1 MTGGFHPGDAASR
14 QHAPCLDRSPC
25 LPGQD
30 AINACFHCGEPVPAG
45 SRYALEIKG
54 IVQPMCCPG
63 CQAVAETIME
73 CGLSSYYDHRTAPGI
88 KGELVPQELAALT
101 HYDLTEVQ
109 QDFVTDSGT
118 GSHRM
123 REILLSVEG
132 LTCAACAWLIER
144 HLTGLAGLHYIN
156 VNTTTHRARIKWDPD
171 RLALSDILKGFA
183 KIGYRAYPFQTHTQE
198 ALYAKE
204 VRSYMFRLALAGLG
218 SMQVMM
224 CAVAL
229 YMDLFISVEDEF
241 MVYFKWI
248 SLLLSTPI
256 MIYSAQPFYVGAWR
270 SLKQGHLSM
279 DVSVSLALIGAFV
292 ASMWATVFNTGEV
305 YFDSITMFVFFL
317 LLGRFLELRARRK
330 ASESSSNLARLVPI
344 MATRIDEDG
353 EHEVAAKMLQVGDRI
368 RVLAGATL
376 PADGLI
382 VEGQASLNESMLTGE
397 QLPLLKQVGDSVYA
411 GTINTDAPL
420 QIRVS
425 HRIEES
431 RIAQIMRLQD
441 HALDDKPAIAQ
452 MADQLSRHFIL
463 VLLIIAAAVWTFWHF
478 HQPEQAFWVTLAV
491 LVATCPCALSLA
503 TPTALTSATANLT
516 RNGILLRRGHVLD
529 VLTKANRIVMDKT
542 GTLTTGNIS
551 LISTTA
557 LAELSEA
564 QCLSIARALEAYSE
578 HPIARAFRSKAADE
592 AVLLAASEVTPVIG
606 HGIQGKIA
614 GQHYRIGSARWL
626 SLPAGQ
632 TASQGLAIYLAD
644 ESRLLARFILADTLR
659 PDARALIQ
667 AFKAAGLQTTILTG
681 DSSAQADEVAREL
694 GVDELVKGVSP
705 DGKLAYLKEHE
716 ARGDINIMV
725 GDGINDAPVLAGA
738 HASFAMAGGT
748 DLAKNSADA
757 ILLADDLSRLLEA
770 RTLAIRTRKII
781 QENFAWSI
789 GYNLL
794 VLPLAASG
802 WLPPY
807 VAAAGMSL
815 SSLIVVTN
823 SMRLNR

>member
-1 MTGGFHPGDAASR
+1 MTG
-14 QHAPCLDRSPC
+14 
-25 LPGQD
+25 
-30 AINACFHCGEPVPAG
+30 CFHCGEPVPAN
-45 SRYALEIKG
+45 SSYSLEIKG
-54 IVQPMCCPG
+54 IVRPMCCPG

-73 CGLSSYYDHRTAPGI
+73 CGLASYYDHRTAPGI
-88 KGELVPQELAALT
+88 KGELVPEELAALT
-101 HYDLTEVQ
+101 HYDLAEVQ
-109 QDFVTDSGT
+109 QEFVTDSGSGRET
-118 GSHRM
+118 T
-123 REILLSVEG
+123 REIQLTVEG

-144 HLTGLAGLHYIN
+144 HLMTLSGLRYIN
-156 VNTTTHRARIKWDPD
+156 VNTTTHRARIKWDPAQ
-171 RLALSDILKGFA
+171 LSLSDILKGFA
-183 KIGYRAYPFQTHTQE
+183 KIGYRAYPFQTHQQE

-256 MIYSAQPFYVGAWR
+256 MIYSAQPFYINAWR

-279 DVSVSLALIGAFV
+279 DVSVSLALIGAFI

-305 YFDSITMFVFFL
+305 YYDSITMFVFFL

-344 MATRIDEDG
+344 MATLLDQDG
-353 EHEVAAKMLQVGDRI
+353 EREVAAKTLQVGDRV

-376 PADGLI
+376 PADGVI
-382 VEGQASLNESMLTGE
+382 VAGEASLNEAMLTGE
-397 QLPLLKQVGDSVYA
+397 QLPLFKQCGDLVYA

-420 QIRVS
+420 QIRVT

-431 RIAQIMRLQD
+431 RISQIMRLQD

-478 HQPEQAFWVTLAV
+478 HQPEQAFWIALAV

-529 VLTKANRIVMDKT
+529 ILTKANRIVMDKT
-542 GTLTTGNIS
+542 GTLTTGEIRLS
-551 LISTTA
+551 ATTA
-557 LAELSEA
+557 LGTLNVDR
-564 QCLSIARALEAYSE
+564 CLSIARALEAQSE
-578 HPIARAFRSKAADE
+578 HPIARAFRLPTDE
-592 AVLLAASEVTPVIG
+592 VAQLPQASEITPVIG
-606 HGIQGKIA
+606 HGITGLVD
-614 GQHYRIGSARWL
+614 GVRYRIGSASWL
-626 SLPAGQ
+626 GIESDDNAQ
-632 TASQGLAIYLAD
+632 HGLAIYLAD
-644 ESRLLARFILADTLR
+644 EQQLLARFDLDDTLR
-659 PDARALIQ
+659 PDAKALID

-681 DSSAQADEVAREL
+681 DSSSQADEIARTL
-694 GVDELVKGVSP
+694 GVDELVKGVTP
-705 DGKLAYLKEHE
+705 DGKLAYLKARE
-716 ARGDINIMV
+716 AEGEISIMV

-757 ILLADDLSRLLEA
+757 ILLADDLSRLLDA
-770 RTLAIRTRKII
+770 RRLALRTRKII
-781 QENFAWSI
+781 IENFTWSI

-794 VLPLAASG
+794 VLPLAACG

-807 VAAAGMSL
+807 LAAAGMSL

>member
-1 MTGGFHPGDAASR
+1 MTP
-14 QHAPCLDRSPC
+14 
-25 LPGQD
+25 
-30 AINACFHCGEPVPAG
+30 CFHCGEPVPANSG
-45 SRYALEIKG
+45 YSLEIKE
-54 IVQPMCCPG
+54 IVRPMCCPG

-73 CGLSSYYDHRTAPGI
+73 CGLASYYDHRTAPGT
-88 KGELVPQELAALT
+88 KGDLVPEELAALT
-101 HYDLTEVQ
+101 HYDLAEVQ
-109 QDFVTDSGT
+109 QEFVTDSGT
-118 GSHRM
+118 L
-123 REILLSVEG
+123 REIQLTVEG

-144 HLTGLAGLHYIN
+144 HLMTLGGLRYIN
-156 VNTTTHRARIKWDPD
+156 VNTTTHRARIKWDPE
-171 RLALSDILKGFA
+171 LLSLSDILKGFA
-183 KIGYRAYPFQTHTQE
+183 QIGYRAYPFQTHQQE

-279 DVSVSLALIGAFV
+279 DVSVSLALIGAFI

-305 YFDSITMFVFFL
+305 YYDSITMFVFFL

-344 MATRIDEDG
+344 MATRIDDVG
-353 EHEVAAKMLQVGDRI
+353 EHEVAAKTLQVGDRV

-376 PADGLI
+376 PADGII

-397 QLPLLKQVGDSVYA
+397 QLPLLKQRGDQVYA

-452 MADQLSRHFIL
+452 MADLLSRHFIL

-478 HQPEQAFWVTLAV
+478 HQPDQAFWITLAV

-542 GTLTTGNIS
+542 GTLTTGEIS
-551 LISTTA
+551 LTGTTT
-557 LAELSEA
+557 LAEMDET
-564 QCLSIARALEAYSE
+564 QCLAIARAMEAQSE
-578 HPIARAFRSKAADE
+578 HPIARAFRLPVDSIS
-592 AVLLAASEVTPVIG
+592 VLPSAREITPVIG
-606 HGIQGKIA
+606 HGITALVDGVR
-614 GQHYRIGSARWL
+614 YRIGSARWL
-626 SLPAGQ
+626 GLDPAQERGR
-632 TASQGLAIYLAD
+632 GLAIYLAD
-644 ESRLLARFILADTLR
+644 EQQVLARFNLEDTLR
-659 PDARALIQ
+659 PDARALIA
-667 AFKAAGLQTTILTG
+667 AFKAAGLHTTVLTG
-681 DSSAQADEVAREL
+681 DSSLQADEIARKL

-705 DGKLAYLKEHE
+705 DGKLAYLKARE
-716 ARGDINIMV
+716 AQGDISIMV

-770 RTLAIRTRKII
+770 RVLAMRTRKII
-781 QENFAWSI
+781 IENFAWSI

-794 VLPLAASG
+794 VLPLAACG

-807 VAAAGMSL
+807 LAAAGMSL

>member
-1 MTGGFHPGDAASR
+1 MTP
-14 QHAPCLDRSPC
+14 
-25 LPGQD
+25 
-30 AINACFHCGEPVPAG
+30 CFHCGEPVPANC
-45 SRYALEIKG
+45 SYSLEIKG
-54 IVQPMCCPG
+54 IVRPMCCPG

-73 CGLSSYYDHRTAPGI
+73 CGLASYYDHRTSPGI
-88 KGELVPQELAALT
+88 KGELVPEELAALT
-101 HYDLTEVQ
+101 HYDLAEVQ
-109 QDFVTDSGT
+109 QEFVTDSGT
-118 GSHRM
+118 GRETT
-123 REILLSVEG
+123 REIQLTVEG

-144 HLTGLAGLHYIN
+144 HLMTLSGLRYIN
-156 VNTTTHRARIKWDPD
+156 VNTTTHRARIKWDP
-171 RLALSDILKGFA
+171 AQLSLSAILKGFA
-183 KIGYRAYPFQTHTQE
+183 KIGYRAYPFQTHQQE

-256 MIYSAQPFYVGAWR
+256 MIYSAQPFYINAWR

-279 DVSVSLALIGAFV
+279 DVSVSLALIGAFI

-305 YFDSITMFVFFL
+305 YYDSITMFVFFL

-344 MATRIDEDG
+344 MATLLDQDG
-353 EHEVAAKMLQVGDRI
+353 EREVAAKTLQVGDRV

-376 PADGLI
+376 PADGVI
-382 VEGQASLNESMLTGE
+382 VAGEASLNEAMLTGE
-397 QLPLLKQVGDSVYA
+397 QLPLFKQCGDLVYA

-420 QIRVS
+420 QIRVT

-431 RIAQIMRLQD
+431 RISQIMRLQD

-478 HQPEQAFWVTLAV
+478 HQPEQAFWIALAV

-529 VLTKANRIVMDKT
+529 ILTKANRIVMDKT
-542 GTLTTGNIS
+542 GTLTTGEIR
-551 LISTTA
+551 LCATTVMGTLDA
-557 LAELSEA
+557 DR
-564 QCLSIARALEAYSE
+564 CLSIARALEAQSE
-578 HPIARAFRSKAADE
+578 HPIARAFRLPADE
-592 AVLLAASEVTPVIG
+592 VALLPQASEITPVIG
-606 HGIQGKIA
+606 HGITGLVD
-614 GQHYRIGSARWL
+614 GVRYRIGSASWL
-626 SLPAGQ
+626 GIESDDNAQ
-632 TASQGLAIYLAD
+632 HGLAIYLAD
-644 ESRLLARFILADTLR
+644 EQQLLARFELDDTLR
-659 PDARALIQ
+659 PDAKALIE

-681 DSSAQADEVAREL
+681 DSSSQADEIARIL
-694 GVDELVKGVSP
+694 GVDELVKGVTP
-705 DGKLAYLKEHE
+705 DGKLAYLKARE
-716 ARGDINIMV
+716 AEGGISIMV

-757 ILLADDLSRLLEA
+757 ILLADDLSRLLDA
-770 RTLAIRTRKII
+770 RRLALRTRKII
-781 QENFAWSI
+781 IENFTWSI

-794 VLPLAASG
+794 VLPLAACG

-807 VAAAGMSL
+807 LAAAGMSL

>member
-1 MTGGFHPGDAASR
+1 MTP
-14 QHAPCLDRSPC
+14 
-25 LPGQD
+25 
-30 AINACFHCGEPVPAG
+30 CFHCGEPVPANSG
-45 SRYALEIKG
+45 YSLEIKG
-54 IVQPMCCPG
+54 IVRPMCCPG

-73 CGLSSYYDHRTAPGI
+73 CGLASYYDHRTAPGT
-88 KGELVPQELAALT
+88 KGDLVPEELAALT
-101 HYDLTEVQ
+101 HYDLAEVQ

-118 GSHRM
+118 L
-123 REILLSVEG
+123 REIQLTVEG

-144 HLTGLAGLHYIN
+144 HLMTLGGLRYIN

-171 RLALSDILKGFA
+171 QLSLSDILKGFA
-183 KIGYRAYPFQTHTQE
+183 QIGYRAYPFQTHQQE

-279 DVSVSLALIGAFV
+279 DVSVSLALIGAFI

-305 YFDSITMFVFFL
+305 YYDSITMFVFFL

-344 MATRIDEDG
+344 MATRIDDEG
-353 EHEVAAKMLQVGDRI
+353 EHEVAAKTLQVGDRV

-376 PADGLI
+376 PADGII

-397 QLPLLKQVGDSVYA
+397 QLPLLKQPGDQVYA

-463 VLLIIAAAVWTFWHF
+463 ALLIIAAAVWTFWHF
-478 HQPEQAFWVTLAV
+478 HQPDQAFWVTLAV

-516 RNGILLRRGHVLD
+516 RNSILLRRGHVLD

-542 GTLTTGNIS
+542 GTLTTGEIS
-551 LISTTA
+551 LTGTTT
-557 LAELSEA
+557 LAEMDETH
-564 QCLSIARALEAYSE
+564 CLAIARAMEAQSE
-578 HPIARAFRSKAADE
+578 HPIARAFRLPTDSIS
-592 AVLLAASEVTPVIG
+592 VLPSAREITPVIG
-606 HGIQGKIA
+606 HGITALVDGVR
-614 GQHYRIGSARWL
+614 YRIGSARWL
-626 SLPAGQ
+626 GLD
-632 TASQGLAIYLAD
+632 TAQERGRGLAIYLAD
-644 ESRLLARFILADTLR
+644 EQQVLARFNLEDTLR
-659 PDARALIQ
+659 PDARALIA
-667 AFKAAGLQTTILTG
+667 AFKAAGLQTTVLTG
-681 DSSAQADEVAREL
+681 DSSLQADEIAREL

-705 DGKLAYLKEHE
+705 DGKLAYLKARE
-716 ARGDINIMV
+716 AQGDISIMV

-770 RTLAIRTRKII
+770 RVLAMRTRKII
-781 QENFAWSI
+781 IENFAWSI

-794 VLPLAASG
+794 VLPLAACG

-807 VAAAGMSL
+807 LAAAGMSL

>member
-1 MTGGFHPGDAASR
+1 MTP
-14 QHAPCLDRSPC
+14 
-25 LPGQD
+25 
-30 AINACFHCGEPVPAG
+30 CFHCGEPVPANSG
-45 SRYALEIKG
+45 YSLEIKG
-54 IVQPMCCPG
+54 IIRPMCCPG

-73 CGLSSYYDHRTAPGI
+73 CGLASYYDHRTAPGT
-88 KGELVPQELAALT
+88 KGDLVPEELAALT
-101 HYDLTEVQ
+101 HYDLAEVQ

-118 GSHRM
+118 L
-123 REILLSVEG
+123 REIQLTVEG

-144 HLTGLAGLHYIN
+144 HLMTLGGLRYIN
-156 VNTTTHRARIKWDPD
+156 VNTTTHRARIKWDPE
-171 RLALSDILKGFA
+171 LLSLSDILKGFA
-183 KIGYRAYPFQTHTQE
+183 QIGYRAYPFQTHQQE

-279 DVSVSLALIGAFV
+279 DVSVSLALIGAFI

-305 YFDSITMFVFFL
+305 YYDSITMFVFFL

-344 MATRIDEDG
+344 MATRIDEEG
-353 EHEVAAKMLQVGDRI
+353 EHEVAAKTLQVGDRV

-376 PADGLI
+376 PADGII

-397 QLPLLKQVGDSVYA
+397 QLPLLKQHGDQVYA

-478 HQPEQAFWVTLAV
+478 HQPDQAFWVTLAV

-542 GTLTTGNIS
+542 GTLTTGEIS
-551 LISTTA
+551 LTGTTT
-557 LAELSEA
+557 LAEMDET
-564 QCLSIARALEAYSE
+564 QCLAIARAMEAQSE
-578 HPIARAFRSKAADE
+578 HPIARAFRLPTDSIS
-592 AVLLAASEVTPVIG
+592 VLPSAREITPVIG
-606 HGIQGKIA
+606 HGITALVDGVR
-614 GQHYRIGSARWL
+614 YRIGSARWL
-626 SLPAGQ
+626 GLDPAQERGR
-632 TASQGLAIYLAD
+632 GLAIYLAD
-644 ESRLLARFILADTLR
+644 EQQVLARFNLEDTLR
-659 PDARALIQ
+659 PDARALIA
-667 AFKAAGLQTTILTG
+667 AFKAAGLQTTVLTG
-681 DSSAQADEVAREL
+681 DSSLQADEIAREL

-705 DGKLAYLKEHE
+705 DGKLTYLKARE
-716 ARGDINIMV
+716 AQGDISIMV

-770 RTLAIRTRKII
+770 RVLAMRTRKII
-781 QENFAWSI
+781 IENFAWSI

-794 VLPLAASG
+794 VLPLAACG

-807 VAAAGMSL
+807 LAAAGMSF

>member
-1 MTGGFHPGDAASR
+1 MTP
-14 QHAPCLDRSPC
+14 
-25 LPGQD
+25 
-30 AINACFHCGEPVPAG
+30 CFHCGEPVPTNSG
-45 SRYALEIKG
+45 YSLEIKG
-54 IVQPMCCPG
+54 IVRPMCCPG

-73 CGLSSYYDHRTAPGI
+73 CGLASYYDHRTAPGT
-88 KGELVPQELAALT
+88 KGDLVPEELAALT
-101 HYDLTEVQ
+101 HYDLAEVQ

-118 GSHRM
+118 L
-123 REILLSVEG
+123 REIQLTVEG

-144 HLTGLAGLHYIN
+144 HLMTLTGLRYIN

-171 RLALSDILKGFA
+171 QLSLSDILKGFA
-183 KIGYRAYPFQTHTQE
+183 QIGYRAYPFQTHQQE

-279 DVSVSLALIGAFV
+279 DVSVSLALFGAFI

-305 YFDSITMFVFFL
+305 YYDSITMFVFFL

-344 MATRIDEDG
+344 MATRIDDEG
-353 EHEVAAKMLQVGDRI
+353 EHEVAAKTLQVGDRV

-376 PADGLI
+376 PADGII

-397 QLPLLKQVGDSVYA
+397 QLPLLKQPGHQVYA

-478 HQPEQAFWVTLAV
+478 HQPDQAFWVTLAV

-542 GTLTTGNIS
+542 GTLTTGEIS
-551 LISTTA
+551 LTDTTT
-557 LAELSEA
+557 LAEMDETH
-564 QCLSIARALEAYSE
+564 CLAIARAMEAQSE
-578 HPIARAFRSKAADE
+578 HPIARAFRLPTDSIS
-592 AVLLAASEVTPVIG
+592 VLPSAREITPVIG
-606 HGIQGKIA
+606 HGITALVDGVR
-614 GQHYRIGSARWL
+614 YRIGSARWL
-626 SLPAGQ
+626 GLDPAQDRGR
-632 TASQGLAIYLAD
+632 GLAIYLAD
-644 ESRLLARFILADTLR
+644 EQQVLARFNLEDTLR
-659 PDARALIQ
+659 PDARALIA
-667 AFKAAGLQTTILTG
+667 AFKAAGLQTTVLTG
-681 DSSAQADEVAREL
+681 DSSLQADEIAREL

-705 DGKLAYLKEHE
+705 DGKLAYLKARE
-716 ARGDINIMV
+716 AQGDISIMV

-770 RTLAIRTRKII
+770 RVLAMRTRKII
-781 QENFAWSI
+781 IENFAWSI

-794 VLPLAASG
+794 VLPLAACG

-807 VAAAGMSL
+807 LAAAGMSL

>member
-1 MTGGFHPGDAASR
+1 MTP
-14 QHAPCLDRSPC
+14 
-25 LPGQD
+25 
-30 AINACFHCGEPVPAG
+30 CFHCGEPVPANSG
-45 SRYALEIKG
+45 YSLEIKG
-54 IVQPMCCPG
+54 IVRPMCCPG

-73 CGLSSYYDHRTAPGI
+73 CGLASYYDHRTAPGT
-88 KGELVPQELAALT
+88 KGDLVPEELAALT
-101 HYDLTEVQ
+101 HYDLAEVQ
-109 QDFVTDSGT
+109 QEFVTDSGT
-118 GSHRM
+118 L
-123 REILLSVEG
+123 REIQLTVEG

-144 HLTGLAGLHYIN
+144 HLMTLGGLRYIN

-171 RLALSDILKGFA
+171 QLSLSDILKGFA
-183 KIGYRAYPFQTHTQE
+183 QIGYRAYPFQTHQQE

-279 DVSVSLALIGAFV
+279 DVSVSLALIGAFI

-305 YFDSITMFVFFL
+305 YYDSITMFVFFL

-344 MATRIDEDG
+344 MATRIDDEG
-353 EHEVAAKMLQVGDRI
+353 EHEVAAKTLQVGDRV

-376 PADGLI
+376 PADGII

-397 QLPLLKQVGDSVYA
+397 QLPLLKQPGDQVYA

-478 HQPEQAFWVTLAV
+478 HQPDQAFWVTLAV

-542 GTLTTGNIS
+542 GTLTTGEIS
-551 LISTTA
+551 LTGTTI
-557 LAELSEA
+557 LAEMDET
-564 QCLSIARALEAYSE
+564 QCLAIARAMEAQSE
-578 HPIARAFRSKAADE
+578 HPIAHAFRLPADSIS
-592 AVLLAASEVTPVIG
+592 VLPSAREITPVIG
-606 HGIQGKIA
+606 HGITALVDGVR
-614 GQHYRIGSARWL
+614 YRIGSARWL
-626 SLPAGQ
+626 GLDPAQERGR
-632 TASQGLAIYLAD
+632 GLAIYLAD
-644 ESRLLARFILADTLR
+644 EQQVLARFNLEDTLR
-659 PDARALIQ
+659 SDARALIA
-667 AFKAAGLQTTILTG
+667 AFKAAGLQTTVLTG
-681 DSSAQADEVAREL
+681 DSSLQADEIAREL

-705 DGKLAYLKEHE
+705 DGKLVYLKARE
-716 ARGDINIMV
+716 AQGDISIMV

-770 RTLAIRTRKII
+770 RVLAMRTRKII
-781 QENFAWSI
+781 IENFAWSI

-794 VLPLAASG
+794 VLPLAACG

-807 VAAAGMSL
+807 LAAAGMSL

>member
-1 MTGGFHPGDAASR
+1 
-14 QHAPCLDRSPC
+14 
-25 LPGQD
+25 
-30 AINACFHCGEPVPAG
+30 
-45 SRYALEIKG
+45 
-54 IVQPMCCPG
+54 MCCPG

-73 CGLSSYYDHRTAPGI
+73 CGLASYYDHRTAPGI
-88 KGELVPQELAALT
+88 KGELVPEELAALT
-101 HYDLTEVQ
+101 HYDLAEVQ
-109 QDFVTDSGT
+109 QEFVTDSGT
-118 GSHRM
+118 GRETT
-123 REILLSVEG
+123 REIQLTVEG

-144 HLTGLAGLHYIN
+144 HLMTLSGLRYIN
-156 VNTTTHRARIKWDPD
+156 VNTTTHRARIKWDPAQ
-171 RLALSDILKGFA
+171 LSLSDILKGFA
-183 KIGYRAYPFQTHTQE
+183 KIGYRAYPFQTHQQE

-256 MIYSAQPFYVGAWR
+256 MIYSAQPFYINAWR

-279 DVSVSLALIGAFV
+279 DVSVSLALIGAFI

-305 YFDSITMFVFFL
+305 YYDSITMFVFFL

-344 MATRIDEDG
+344 MATLIDQDG
-353 EHEVAAKMLQVGDRI
+353 EREVAAKTLQVGDRV

-376 PADGLI
+376 PADGVI
-382 VEGQASLNESMLTGE
+382 VAGEASLNEAMLTGE
-397 QLPLLKQVGDSVYA
+397 QLPLFKQCGDLVYA

-420 QIRVS
+420 QIRVT

-431 RIAQIMRLQD
+431 RISQIMRLQD

-478 HQPEQAFWVTLAV
+478 HQPEQAFWIALAV

-529 VLTKANRIVMDKT
+529 ILTKANRIVMDKT
-542 GTLTTGNIS
+542 GTLTTGEIRLS
-551 LISTTA
+551 ATTVMGTLDA
-557 LAELSEA
+557 DR
-564 QCLSIARALEAYSE
+564 CFSIARALETQSE
-578 HPIARAFRSKAADE
+578 HPIARAFRLPADE
-592 AVLLAASEVTPVIG
+592 VALLPQASEITPVIG
-606 HGIQGKIA
+606 HGITGLVD
-614 GQHYRIGSARWL
+614 GVRYRIGSASWL
-626 SLPAGQ
+626 GIESDDNAQ
-632 TASQGLAIYLAD
+632 HGLAIYLAD
-644 ESRLLARFILADTLR
+644 EQQLLARFDLDDTLR
-659 PDARALIQ
+659 PDAKALID

-681 DSSAQADEVAREL
+681 DSSSQADEIARTL
-694 GVDELVKGVSP
+694 GVDELVKGVTP
-705 DGKLAYLKEHE
+705 DGKLAYLKARE
-716 ARGDINIMV
+716 AEGEISIMV

-757 ILLADDLSRLLEA
+757 ILLADDLSRLLDA
-770 RTLAIRTRKII
+770 RRLALRTRKII
-781 QENFAWSI
+781 IENFTWSI

-794 VLPLAASG
+794 VLPLAACG

-807 VAAAGMSL
+807 LAAAGMSL

>member
-1 MTGGFHPGDAASR
+1 MTG
-14 QHAPCLDRSPC
+14 
-25 LPGQD
+25 
-30 AINACFHCGEPVPAG
+30 CFHCGEPVPANSG
-45 SRYALEIKG
+45 YSLEIKG
-54 IVQPMCCPG
+54 IVRPMCCPG

-73 CGLSSYYDHRTAPGI
+73 CGLASYYDHRTAPGT
-88 KGELVPQELAALT
+88 KGDLVPEELAALT
-101 HYDLTEVQ
+101 HYDLAEVQ
-109 QDFVTDSGT
+109 QEFVTDSGT
-118 GSHRM
+118 L
-123 REILLSVEG
+123 REIQLTVEG

-144 HLTGLAGLHYIN
+144 HLMTLTGLRYIN

-171 RLALSDILKGFA
+171 QLSLSNILKGFA
-183 KIGYRAYPFQTHTQE
+183 QIGYRAYPFQTHQQE

-279 DVSVSLALIGAFV
+279 DVSVSLALIGAFI

-305 YFDSITMFVFFL
+305 YYDSITMFVFFL

-344 MATRIDEDG
+344 MATRIDDEG
-353 EHEVAAKMLQVGDRI
+353 EHEVAAKTLQVGDRV

-376 PADGLI
+376 PADGII

-397 QLPLLKQVGDSVYA
+397 QLPLLKQPGDQVYA

-478 HQPEQAFWVTLAV
+478 HQPDQAFWVTLAV

-542 GTLTTGNIS
+542 GTLTTGEIS
-551 LISTTA
+551 LTGITT
-557 LAELSEA
+557 LAEVDEA
-564 QCLSIARALEAYSE
+564 HCLAIARAMEAQSE
-578 HPIARAFRSKAADE
+578 HPIARAFRLPTDSIS
-592 AVLLAASEVTPVIG
+592 VLPSAREITPVIG
-606 HGIQGKIA
+606 HGIAALVDGVR
-614 GQHYRIGSARWL
+614 YRIGSARWL
-626 SLPAGQ
+626 GLDPAQERGR
-632 TASQGLAIYLAD
+632 GLAIYLAD
-644 ESRLLARFILADTLR
+644 EQQVLARFNLEDTLR
-659 PDARALIQ
+659 PDARALIA
-667 AFKAAGLQTTILTG
+667 AFKAAGLQTTVLTG
-681 DSSAQADEVAREL
+681 DSSLQADEIAREL

-705 DGKLAYLKEHE
+705 DGKLAYLKARE
-716 ARGDINIMV
+716 AQGDISIMV

-770 RTLAIRTRKII
+770 RVLAMRTRKII
-781 QENFAWSI
+781 IENFAWSI

-794 VLPLAASG
+794 VLPLAACG

-807 VAAAGMSL
+807 LAAAGMSL

>member
-1 MTGGFHPGDAASR
+1 MSG
-14 QHAPCLDRSPC
+14 
-25 LPGQD
+25 
-30 AINACFHCGEPVPAG
+30 CFHCGEPVPAG

-63 CQAVAETIME
+63 CQAVAETILE
-73 CGLSSYYDHRTAPGI
+73 CGLASYYEHRTAPGT
-88 KGELVPQELAALT
+88 KGELVPEELAALT
-101 HYDLTEVQ
+101 HYDLAEVQ
-109 QDFVTDSGT
+109 QDFVTDSAT
-118 GSHRM
+118 GSHKV
-123 REILLSVEG
+123 REIQLTVEG

-144 HLTGLAGLHYIN
+144 HLGNLTGLHYIN

-171 RLALSDILKGFA
+171 RLSLSDILKGFA
-183 KIGYRAYPFQTHTQE
+183 KIGYRAYPFQTHQQE

-229 YMDLFISVEDEF
+229 YMDLFISVEEEF

-270 SLKQGHLSM
+270 SLRQGHLSM

-305 YFDSITMFVFFL
+305 YYDSITMFVFFL

-344 MATRIDEDG
+344 MATRLDEDG
-353 EHEVAAKMLQVGDRI
+353 EHEVAAKTLQVGDRV

-376 PADGLI
+376 PADGIILL
-382 VEGQASLNESMLTGE
+382 GQASLNESMLTGE
-397 QLPLLKQVGDSVYA
+397 QLPLLKQAGDAVYA

-420 QIRVS
+420 EIRVS

-431 RIAQIMRLQD
+431 RLAQIMRLQD

-452 MADQLSRHFIL
+452 MADVLSRHFIL
-463 VLLIIAAAVWTFWHF
+463 VLLFIAAGVWIFWHF

-503 TPTALTSATANLT
+503 TPTALTSATARLT
-516 RNGILLRRGHVLD
+516 RAGILLRRGHVLD
-529 VLTKANRIVMDKT
+529 VLTRANRIVMDKT

-551 LISTTA
+551 LTSTEA
-557 LAELSEA
+557 LGNFDEA
-564 QCLSIARALEAYSE
+564 RCLAIARALEAYSE
-578 HPIARAFRSKAADE
+578 HPIARAFRSNAADD
-592 AVLLAASEVTPVIG
+592 AVLLAASKVAPVIG
-606 HGIQGKIA
+606 HGIEGVIE
-614 GQHYRIGSARWL
+614 GHHYRLGSARWL
-626 SLPAGQ
+626 GISDAHEAQ
-632 TASQGLAIYLAD
+632 ADGLVIYLAD
-644 ESRLLARFILADTLR
+644 EDQALARFLLTDTLR
-659 PDARALIQ
+659 PDAKALIQ
-667 AFKAAGLQTTILTG
+667 AFKAAGLKTTILTG

-694 GVDELVKGVSP
+694 GVDELIKGVTP
-705 DGKLAYLKEHE
+705 DGKLTYLKEHE
-716 ARGDINIMV
+716 ARGDISIMV

-757 ILLADDLSRLLEA
+757 ILLADDLSRLLDA
-770 RTLAIRTRKII
+770 RALALRTRKII
-781 QENFAWSI
+781 KENFAWSI

>member
-1 MTGGFHPGDAASR
+1 MTP
-14 QHAPCLDRSPC
+14 
-25 LPGQD
+25 
-30 AINACFHCGEPVPAG
+30 CFHCGEPVPANSG
-45 SRYALEIKG
+45 YSLEIKG
-54 IVQPMCCPG
+54 IVRPMCCPG

-73 CGLSSYYDHRTAPGI
+73 CGLASYYDHRTAPGT
-88 KGELVPQELAALT
+88 KGDLVPEELAALT
-101 HYDLTEVQ
+101 HYDLAEVQ

-118 GSHRM
+118 L
-123 REILLSVEG
+123 REIQLTVEG

-144 HLTGLAGLHYIN
+144 HLMTLTGLRYIN

-171 RLALSDILKGFA
+171 QLSLSDILKGFA
-183 KIGYRAYPFQTHTQE
+183 KIGYRAYPFQTHQQE

-279 DVSVSLALIGAFV
+279 DVSVSLALIGAFI

-305 YFDSITMFVFFL
+305 YYDSITMFVFFL

-344 MATRIDEDG
+344 MATRIDEEG
-353 EHEVAAKMLQVGDRI
+353 EHEVAAKTLQVGDRV

-376 PADGLI
+376 PADGII

-397 QLPLLKQVGDSVYA
+397 QLPLLKQRGDQVYA

-478 HQPEQAFWVTLAV
+478 HQPDQAFWVTLAV

-542 GTLTTGNIS
+542 GTLTTGEIS
-551 LISTTA
+551 LTQTQA
-557 LAELSEA
+557 LADLDEA
-564 QCLSIARALEAYSE
+564 HCLAIARAMEAQSE
-578 HPIARAFRSKAADE
+578 HPIAHAFRLPADSIS
-592 AVLLAASEVTPVIG
+592 VLPSAREITPVIG
-606 HGIQGKIA
+606 HGITALVDGVR
-614 GQHYRIGSARWL
+614 YRIGSARWL
-626 SLPAGQ
+626 GLDPAQEQGR
-632 TASQGLAIYLAD
+632 GLAIYLAN
-644 ESRLLARFILADTLR
+644 EQQVLARFNLEDTLR
-659 PDARALIQ
+659 PDARALIA
-667 AFKAAGLQTTILTG
+667 AFKAAGLQTTVLTG
-681 DSSAQADEVAREL
+681 DSSLQADEIAREL

-705 DGKLAYLKEHE
+705 DGKLAYLKAWE
-716 ARGDINIMV
+716 AQGDISIMV

-770 RTLAIRTRKII
+770 RVLAMRTRKII
-781 QENFAWSI
+781 IENFAWSI

-794 VLPLAASG
+794 VLPLAACG

-807 VAAAGMSL
+807 LAAAGMSL

>member
-1 MTGGFHPGDAASR
+1 MTG
-14 QHAPCLDRSPC
+14 
-25 LPGQD
+25 
-30 AINACFHCGEPVPAG
+30 CFHCGEPVPAD
-45 SRYALEIKG
+45 SHYALEIKG
-54 IVQPMCCPG
+54 IVRPMCCPG
-63 CQAVAETIME
+63 CQAVAETILE
-73 CGLSSYYDHRTAPGI
+73 CGLASYYDHRTAPGA
-88 KGELVPQELAALT
+88 KGDLVPEELAALT
-101 HYDLTEVQ
+101 HYDLAEVQ
-109 QDFVTDSGT
+109 QEFVTDSGNV
-118 GSHRM
+118 
-123 REILLSVEG
+123 REIQLTVEG

-144 HLTGLAGLHYIN
+144 HLMTLPGLRYIN

-171 RLALSDILKGFA
+171 KLSLSDILKGFA
-183 KIGYRAYPFQTHTQE
+183 KVGYRAYPFQTHQQE

-204 VRSYMFRLALAGLG
+204 VRRYMFRMALAGLG

-229 YMDLFISVEDEF
+229 YMDFFISVEEEF

-256 MIYSAQPFYVGAWR
+256 MIYSAQPFYVNAWR

-305 YFDSITMFVFFL
+305 YYDSITMFVFFL

-344 MATRIDEDG
+344 MATRIDEEG
-353 EHEVAAKMLQVGDRI
+353 EHEVAAKTLQTGDRV

-376 PADGLI
+376 PADGII
-382 VEGQASLNESMLTGE
+382 VRGEASLNESMLTGE
-397 QLPLLKQVGDSVYA
+397 QLPLLKGHGDQVYA

-420 QIRVS
+420 EIRVS

-452 MADQLSRHFIL
+452 MADVLSRHFIL
-463 VLLIIAAAVWTFWHF
+463 VLLIIAALVWTFWHF
-478 HQPEQAFWVTLAV
+478 HQPEQAFWITLAV

-503 TPTALTSATANLT
+503 TPTALTSATAHLT
-516 RNGILLRRGHVLD
+516 RSGILLRRGHVLD
-529 VLTKANRIVMDKT
+529 VLTKANRVVMDKT
-542 GTLTTGNIS
+542 GTLTTGEIRLCHTQVLGDLDS
-551 LISTTA
+551 DTC
-557 LAELSEA
+557 LA
-564 QCLSIARALEAYSE
+564 IARALEAQSE
-578 HPIARAFRSKAADE
+578 HPIARAFRLPADGI
-592 AVLLAASEVTPVIG
+592 ALLPHASDITPVIG
-606 HGIQGKIA
+606 HGVTGIVDGMR
-614 GQHYRIGSARWL
+614 YRIGSAGWL
-626 SLPAGQ
+626 GLGDDLVSPR
-632 TASQGLAIYLAD
+632 GLAIYLAD
-644 ESRLLARFILADTLR
+644 ERQVLARFELEDTLR
-659 PDARALIQ
+659 PDAKALIA

-681 DSSAQADEVAREL
+681 DSSAQADEIAREL
-694 GVDELVKGVSP
+694 GVDELIKGVTP
-705 DGKLAYLKEHE
+705 DGKLAYLKGRE
-716 ARGDINIMV
+716 ADGEISIMV

-757 ILLADDLSRLLEA
+757 ILLADDLHRLLDA
-770 RTLAIRTRKII
+770 RALALRTRKII
-781 QENFAWSI
+781 IENFAWSI

-807 VAAAGMSL
+807 LAAAGMSL

>member
-1 MTGGFHPGDAASR
+1 MTP
-14 QHAPCLDRSPC
+14 
-25 LPGQD
+25 
-30 AINACFHCGEPVPAG
+30 CFHCGEPVPANSG
-45 SRYALEIKG
+45 YALEIKG
-54 IVQPMCCPG
+54 IVRPMCCPG

-73 CGLSSYYDHRTAPGI
+73 CGLASYYDHRTAPGT
-88 KGELVPQELAALT
+88 KGDLVPEELAALT
-101 HYDLTEVQ
+101 HYDLAEVQ
-109 QDFVTDSGT
+109 QEFVTDSGT
-118 GSHRM
+118 L
-123 REILLSVEG
+123 REIQLTVEG

-144 HLTGLAGLHYIN
+144 HLMTLTGLRYIN
-156 VNTTTHRARIKWDPD
+156 VNTTTHRARIKWDPE
-171 RLALSDILKGFA
+171 LLSLSDILKGFA
-183 KIGYRAYPFQTHTQE
+183 QIGYRAYPFQTHQQE

-279 DVSVSLALIGAFV
+279 DVSVSLALIGAFI

-305 YFDSITMFVFFL
+305 YYDSITMFVFFL

-344 MATRIDEDG
+344 MATRIDDEG
-353 EHEVAAKMLQVGDRI
+353 EHEVAAKTLQVGDRV

-376 PADGLI
+376 PADGII

-397 QLPLLKQVGDSVYA
+397 QLPLLKQPGDQVYA

-478 HQPEQAFWVTLAV
+478 HQPDQAFWVTLAV

-542 GTLTTGNIS
+542 GTLTTGEIS
-551 LISTTA
+551 LTGTTT
-557 LAELSEA
+557 LAEMDET
-564 QCLSIARALEAYSE
+564 QCLAIARAMEAQSE
-578 HPIARAFRSKAADE
+578 HPIARAFRLPTDSIS
-592 AVLLAASEVTPVIG
+592 VLSSAREITPVIG
-606 HGIQGKIA
+606 HGITALVDGVR
-614 GQHYRIGSARWL
+614 YRIGSARWL
-626 SLPAGQ
+626 GLDPAQERGR
-632 TASQGLAIYLAD
+632 GLAIYLAN
-644 ESRLLARFILADTLR
+644 EQQVLARFNLEDTLR
-659 PDARALIQ
+659 PDAKALIA
-667 AFKAAGLQTTILTG
+667 AFKAAGLQTTVLTG
-681 DSSAQADEVAREL
+681 DSSLQADEIAREL

-705 DGKLAYLKEHE
+705 DGKLAYLKARE
-716 ARGDINIMV
+716 AQGDISIMV

-770 RTLAIRTRKII
+770 RVLAMRTRKII
-781 QENFAWSI
+781 IENFAWSI

-794 VLPLAASG
+794 VLPLAACG

-807 VAAAGMSL
+807 LAAAGMSL

>member
-1 MTGGFHPGDAASR
+1 MTG
-14 QHAPCLDRSPC
+14 
-25 LPGQD
+25 
-30 AINACFHCGEPVPAG
+30 CFHCGEPIPANSG
-45 SRYALEIKG
+45 YSLEIKG
-54 IVQPMCCPG
+54 IVRPMCCPG

-73 CGLSSYYDHRTAPGI
+73 CGLASYYDHRTAPGI
-88 KGELVPQELAALT
+88 KGELVPEELAALT
-101 HYDLTEVQ
+101 HYDLAEVQ
-109 QDFVTDSGT
+109 QEFVTDSGT
-118 GSHRM
+118 GRETT
-123 REILLSVEG
+123 REIQLTVEG

-144 HLTGLAGLHYIN
+144 HLMTLSGLRYIN
-156 VNTTTHRARIKWDPD
+156 VNTTTHRARIKWDPAQ
-171 RLALSDILKGFA
+171 LSLSDILKGFA
-183 KIGYRAYPFQTHTQE
+183 KIGYRAYPFQTHQQE

-256 MIYSAQPFYVGAWR
+256 MIYSAQPFYINAWR

-279 DVSVSLALIGAFV
+279 DVSVSLALIGAFI

-305 YFDSITMFVFFL
+305 YYDSITMFVFFL

-344 MATRIDEDG
+344 MATLIDQDG
-353 EHEVAAKMLQVGDRI
+353 EREVAAKTLQVGNRV

-376 PADGLI
+376 PADGVI
-382 VEGQASLNESMLTGE
+382 VAGEASLNEAMLTGE
-397 QLPLLKQVGDSVYA
+397 QLPLFKQCGDLVYA

-420 QIRVS
+420 QIRVT

-431 RIAQIMRLQD
+431 RISQIMRLQD

-478 HQPEQAFWVTLAV
+478 HQPEQAFWIALAV

-529 VLTKANRIVMDKT
+529 ILTKANRIVMDKT
-542 GTLTTGNIS
+542 GTLTTGEIR
-551 LISTTA
+551 LCATTA
-557 LAELSEA
+557 LGTLDADR
-564 QCLSIARALEAYSE
+564 CLSIARALEAQSE
-578 HPIARAFRSKAADE
+578 HPIARAFRLPADE
-592 AVLLAASEVTPVIG
+592 VALLPQASEITPVIG
-606 HGIQGKIA
+606 HGITGLVD
-614 GQHYRIGSARWL
+614 GVRYRIGSASWL
-626 SLPAGQ
+626 GIESDDNAQ
-632 TASQGLAIYLAD
+632 HGLAIYLAD
-644 ESRLLARFILADTLR
+644 EQQLLARFELDDTLR
-659 PDARALIQ
+659 PDAKALIE

-681 DSSAQADEVAREL
+681 DSSPQADEIARTL
-694 GVDELVKGVSP
+694 GVDELVKGVTP
-705 DGKLAYLKEHE
+705 DGKLAYLKARE
-716 ARGDINIMV
+716 AEGEISIMV

-757 ILLADDLSRLLEA
+757 ILLADDLSRLLDA
-770 RTLAIRTRKII
+770 RRLALRTRKII
-781 QENFAWSI
+781 IENFTWSI

-794 VLPLAASG
+794 VLPLAACG

-807 VAAAGMSL
+807 LAAAGMSL

>member
-1 MTGGFHPGDAASR
+1 MTP
-14 QHAPCLDRSPC
+14 
-25 LPGQD
+25 
-30 AINACFHCGEPVPAG
+30 CFHCGEPVPANSG
-45 SRYALEIKG
+45 YSLEIKG
-54 IVQPMCCPG
+54 IVRPMCCPG

-73 CGLSSYYDHRTAPGI
+73 CGLASYYDHRTAPGI
-88 KGELVPQELAALT
+88 KGELVPEELAALT
-101 HYDLTEVQ
+101 HYDLAEVQ
-109 QDFVTDSGT
+109 QEFVTDSGSGRET
-118 GSHRM
+118 T
-123 REILLSVEG
+123 REIQLTVEG

-144 HLTGLAGLHYIN
+144 HLMALSGLRYIN
-156 VNTTTHRARIKWDPD
+156 VNTTTHRARIKWDPAQ
-171 RLALSDILKGFA
+171 LSLSDILKGFA
-183 KIGYRAYPFQTHTQE
+183 KIGYRAYPFQTHQQE

-256 MIYSAQPFYVGAWR
+256 MIYSAQPFYINAWR

-279 DVSVSLALIGAFV
+279 DVSVSLALIGAFI

-305 YFDSITMFVFFL
+305 YYDSITMFVFFL

-344 MATRIDEDG
+344 MATLIDQDG
-353 EHEVAAKMLQVGDRI
+353 EREVAAKTLQVGDRV

-376 PADGLI
+376 PADGVI
-382 VEGQASLNESMLTGE
+382 VAGEASLNEAMLTGE
-397 QLPLLKQVGDSVYA
+397 QLPLFKQCGDLVYA

-420 QIRVS
+420 QIRVT

-431 RIAQIMRLQD
+431 RISQIMRLQD

-478 HQPEQAFWVTLAV
+478 HQPEQAFWIALAV

-529 VLTKANRIVMDKT
+529 ILTKANRIVMDKT
-542 GTLTTGNIS
+542 GTLTTGEIRLS
-551 LISTTA
+551 ATTVLGTLDA
-557 LAELSEA
+557 DR
-564 QCLSIARALEAYSE
+564 CLSIARALEAQSE
-578 HPIARAFRSKAADE
+578 HPIARAFRLPADE
-592 AVLLAASEVTPVIG
+592 VGQLPQASEITPVIG
-606 HGIQGKIA
+606 HGITGLVD
-614 GQHYRIGSARWL
+614 GVRYRIGSARWL
-626 SLPAGQ
+626 GIESNGNPEH
-632 TASQGLAIYLAD
+632 GLAIYLAD
-644 ESRLLARFILADTLR
+644 EQQLLARFELDDTLR
-659 PDARALIQ
+659 PDAKALID
-667 AFKAAGLQTTILTG
+667 AFKAAGLHTTILTG
-681 DSSAQADEVAREL
+681 DSSSQADEIARTL
-694 GVDELVKGVSP
+694 GVDELVKGVTP
-705 DGKLAYLKEHE
+705 DGKLAYLKARE
-716 ARGDINIMV
+716 AEGEISIMV

-757 ILLADDLSRLLEA
+757 ILLADDLSRLLDA
-770 RTLAIRTRKII
+770 RRLALRTRKII
-781 QENFAWSI
+781 IENFTWSI

-794 VLPLAASG
+794 VLPLAACG

-807 VAAAGMSL
+807 LAAAGMSL

>member
-1 MTGGFHPGDAASR
+1 MTG
-14 QHAPCLDRSPC
+14 
-25 LPGQD
+25 
-30 AINACFHCGEPVPAG
+30 CFHCGEPVSTG
-45 SRYALEIKG
+45 SDFTLEIKG

-63 CQAVAETIME
+63 CQAVAQTILE
-73 CGLSSYYDHRTAPGI
+73 CGLASYYEHRTAPGI
-88 KGELVPQELAALT
+88 KGELVPSELAALT
-101 HYDLTEVQ
+101 HYDLAEVQ
-109 QDFVTDSGT
+109 QEFVTETGT
-118 GSHRM
+118 L
-123 REILLSVEG
+123 REIQLSVEG

-144 HLTGLAGLHYIN
+144 HLMGLPGLHYVN

-171 RLALSDILKGFA
+171 KLSLSDILKGFA
-183 KIGYRAYPFQTHTQE
+183 KIGYRAYPFQTHSQE
-198 ALYAKE
+198 ALYARE
-204 VRSYMFRLALAGLG
+204 VRSYMFRMALAGLG

-229 YMDLFISVEDEF
+229 YMDLFISVEEEF
-241 MVYFKWI
+241 MIYFKWI

-256 MIYSAQPFYVGAWR
+256 MIYSAQPFYAGAWR

-292 ASMWATVFNTGEV
+292 ASIWATVFNTGEV
-305 YFDSITMFVFFL
+305 YYDSITMFVFFL
-317 LLGRFLELRARRK
+317 LLGRLLELRARRK

-344 MATRIDEDG
+344 MATRIDADG
-353 EHEVAAKMLQVGDRI
+353 EHEVAAKTLRVGDRV

-376 PADGLI
+376 PADGIITL
-382 VEGQASLNESMLTGE
+382 GQASLNEAMLTGE
-397 QLPLLKQVGDSVYA
+397 QLPLLKQAGDPVFA

-420 QIRVS
+420 EIRVS
-425 HRIEES
+425 HPIEES
-431 RIAQIMRLQD
+431 RLAQIMRLQD

-452 MADQLSRHFIL
+452 LADVLSRHFIL
-463 VLLIIAAAVWTFWHF
+463 VLLLIAAGVWTFWHF
-478 HQPEQAFWVTLAV
+478 HDPERAFWVTLSV

-503 TPTALTSATANLT
+503 TPTALTSATAHLT
-516 RNGILLRRGHVLD
+516 RRGILLRRGHVLD
-529 VLTKANRIVMDKT
+529 VLTRANRIVMDKT

-551 LISTTA
+551 LVGVQP
-557 LAELSEA
+557 LAGLGKDE
-564 QCLSIARALEAYSE
+564 CLAIARALEAYSE
-578 HPIARAFRSKAADE
+578 HPIARAFRSQGAED
-592 AVLLAASEVTPVIG
+592 AVLPASEVTPVIG
-606 HGIQGKIA
+606 HGIQGRIA
-614 GQHYRIGSARWL
+614 GKHYRIGSPRWL
-626 SLPAGQ
+626 ALADEQ
-632 TASQGLAIYLAD
+632 EATQGLAIYLAD
-644 ESRLLARFILADTLR
+644 ETGPLARFTLADTLR
-659 PDARALIQ
+659 ADAGALIQ

-681 DSSAQADEVAREL
+681 DSSPQADTVAREL
-694 GVDELVKGVSP
+694 GVDELVKGVTP
-705 DGKLAYLKEHE
+705 DGKLAYLKARE
-716 ARGDINIMV
+716 AAGDISIMV

-757 ILLADDLSRLLEA
+757 ILLADDLSRLLTA
-770 RTLAIRTRKII
+770 RALALRTRRII

-807 VAAAGMSL
+807 LAAAGMSL

>member
-1 MTGGFHPGDAASR
+1 MTP
-14 QHAPCLDRSPC
+14 
-25 LPGQD
+25 
-30 AINACFHCGEPVPAG
+30 CFHCGEPVPANSG
-45 SRYALEIKG
+45 YALEIKG
-54 IVQPMCCPG
+54 IVRPMCCPG

-73 CGLSSYYDHRTAPGI
+73 CGLASYYDHRTAPGT
-88 KGELVPQELAALT
+88 KGDLVPEELAALT
-101 HYDLTEVQ
+101 HYDLAEVQ

-118 GSHRM
+118 L
-123 REILLSVEG
+123 REIQLTVEG

-144 HLTGLAGLHYIN
+144 HLMTLTGLRYIN

-171 RLALSDILKGFA
+171 QLSLSDILKGFA
-183 KIGYRAYPFQTHTQE
+183 QIGYRAYPFQTHQQE

-204 VRSYMFRLALAGLG
+204 VRGYMFRLALAGLG

-305 YFDSITMFVFFL
+305 YYDSITMFVFFL

-344 MATRIDEDG
+344 MATRLDDEG
-353 EHEVAAKMLQVGDRI
+353 EHEVAAKTLQVGDRV

-376 PADGLI
+376 PADGII

-397 QLPLLKQVGDSVYA
+397 QLPLLKQRGDQVYA

-478 HQPEQAFWVTLAV
+478 HQPDQAFWVTLAV

-516 RNGILLRRGHVLD
+516 SNGILLRRGHVLD

-542 GTLTTGNIS
+542 GTLTTGEIS
-551 LISTTA
+551 LTQTQA
-557 LAELSEA
+557 LADLDEA
-564 QCLSIARALEAYSE
+564 HCLAIARAMEAQSE
-578 HPIARAFRSKAADE
+578 HPIARAFRLPGDNIT
-592 AVLLAASEVTPVIG
+592 VLPSAREITPVIG
-606 HGIQGKIA
+606 HGITALVDGVR
-614 GQHYRIGSARWL
+614 YRIGSARWL
-626 SLPAGQ
+626 GLDPAQERGR
-632 TASQGLAIYLAD
+632 GLAIYLAN
-644 ESRLLARFILADTLR
+644 EQQVLARFNLEDTLR
-659 PDARALIQ
+659 PDARALIA
-667 AFKAAGLQTTILTG
+667 AFKAAGLQTTVLTG
-681 DSSAQADEVAREL
+681 DSSLQADEIAREL

-705 DGKLAYLKEHE
+705 DGKLAYLKARE
-716 ARGDINIMV
+716 AQGDISIMV

-738 HASFAMAGGT
+738 HTSFAMAGGT

-770 RTLAIRTRKII
+770 RVLAMRTRKII
-781 QENFAWSI
+781 IENFAWSI

-794 VLPLAASG
+794 VLPLAACG

-807 VAAAGMSL
+807 LAAAGMSL

>member
-1 MTGGFHPGDAASR
+1 MSG
-14 QHAPCLDRSPC
+14 
-25 LPGQD
+25 
-30 AINACFHCGEPVPAG
+30 CFHCGEPVPAG

-63 CQAVAETIME
+63 CQAVAETILE
-73 CGLSSYYDHRTAPGI
+73 CGLASYYEHRTAPGT
-88 KGELVPQELAALT
+88 KGELVPEELAALT
-101 HYDLTEVQ
+101 HYDLAEVQ
-109 QDFVTDSGT
+109 QDFVTDSAT
-118 GSHRM
+118 GSHKV
-123 REILLSVEG
+123 REIQLTVEG

-144 HLTGLAGLHYIN
+144 HLGNLAGLHYIN

-171 RLALSDILKGFA
+171 RLSLSDILKGFA
-183 KIGYRAYPFQTHTQE
+183 KIGYRAYPFQTHQQE

-229 YMDLFISVEDEF
+229 YMDLFISVEEEF

-270 SLKQGHLSM
+270 SLRQGHLSM

-305 YFDSITMFVFFL
+305 YYDSITMFVFFL

-344 MATRIDEDG
+344 MATRLDEDG
-353 EHEVAAKMLQVGDRI
+353 EHEVAAKTLQVGDRV

-376 PADGLI
+376 PADGIILL
-382 VEGQASLNESMLTGE
+382 GQASLNESMLTGE
-397 QLPLLKQVGDSVYA
+397 QLPLLKQAGDAVYA

-420 QIRVS
+420 EIRVS

-431 RIAQIMRLQD
+431 RLAQIMRLQD

-452 MADQLSRHFIL
+452 MADVLSRHFIL
-463 VLLIIAAAVWTFWHF
+463 VLLFIAAGVWTFWHF

-503 TPTALTSATANLT
+503 TPTALTSATARLT
-516 RNGILLRRGHVLD
+516 RAGILLRRGHVLD
-529 VLTKANRIVMDKT
+529 VLTRANRIVMDKT

-551 LISTTA
+551 LTSTEA
-557 LAELSEA
+557 LGNFDEA
-564 QCLSIARALEAYSE
+564 RCLAIARALEAYSE
-578 HPIARAFRSKAADE
+578 HPIARAFRSNAADD
-592 AVLLAASEVTPVIG
+592 AVLLAASKVAPVIG
-606 HGIQGKIA
+606 HGIEGVIE
-614 GQHYRIGSARWL
+614 GHHYRLGSARWL
-626 SLPAGQ
+626 GISDAHEAQ
-632 TASQGLAIYLAD
+632 ADGLVIYLAD
-644 ESRLLARFILADTLR
+644 EDQALARFLLTDTLR
-659 PDARALIQ
+659 PDAKALIQ
-667 AFKAAGLQTTILTG
+667 AFKAAGLKTTILTG

-694 GVDELVKGVSP
+694 GVDELIKGVTP
-705 DGKLAYLKEHE
+705 DGKLTYLKEHE
-716 ARGDINIMV
+716 ARGDISIMV

-757 ILLADDLSRLLEA
+757 ILLADDLSRLLDA
-770 RTLAIRTRKII
+770 RALALRTRKII
-781 QENFAWSI
+781 KENFAWSI

>member
-1 MTGGFHPGDAASR
+1 MTG
-14 QHAPCLDRSPC
+14 
-25 LPGQD
+25 
-30 AINACFHCGEPVPAG
+30 CFHCGEPVPAG

-63 CQAVAETIME
+63 CQAVAETILE
-73 CGLSSYYDHRTAPGI
+73 CGLASYYEHRTAPGT
-88 KGELVPQELAALT
+88 KGELVPEELAALT

-109 QDFVTDSGT
+109 QDFVTDSAT
-118 GSHRM
+118 GSHKV
-123 REILLSVEG
+123 REIQLTVEG

-144 HLTGLAGLHYIN
+144 HLGNLTGLHYIN

-171 RLALSDILKGFA
+171 RLSLSDILKGFA
-183 KIGYRAYPFQTHTQE
+183 KIGYRAYPFQTHQQE

-229 YMDLFISVEDEF
+229 YMDLFISVEEEF

-256 MIYSAQPFYVGAWR
+256 MSYSAQPFYVGAWR
-270 SLKQGHLSM
+270 SLRQGHLSM

-305 YFDSITMFVFFL
+305 YYDSITMFVFFL

-344 MATRIDEDG
+344 MATRLDEDG
-353 EHEVAAKMLQVGDRI
+353 EHEVAAKTLQVGDRV

-376 PADGLI
+376 PADGTILL
-382 VEGQASLNESMLTGE
+382 GQASLNESMLTGE
-397 QLPLLKQVGDSVYA
+397 QLPLLKQAGDAVYA

-420 QIRVS
+420 EIRVS

-431 RIAQIMRLQD
+431 RLAQIMRLQD

-452 MADQLSRHFIL
+452 MADVLSRHFIL
-463 VLLIIAAAVWTFWHF
+463 VLLFIAAGVWTFWHF

-503 TPTALTSATANLT
+503 TPTALTSATARLT
-516 RNGILLRRGHVLD
+516 RAGILLRRGHVLD
-529 VLTKANRIVMDKT
+529 VLTRANRIVMDKT

-551 LISTTA
+551 LTSTEA
-557 LAELSEA
+557 LGNFDEA
-564 QCLSIARALEAYSE
+564 RCLAIARALEAYSE
-578 HPIARAFRSKAADE
+578 HPIARAFRSNTADD
-592 AVLLAASEVTPVIG
+592 AVLLAASKVTPVIG
-606 HGIQGKIA
+606 HGIEGVIE
-614 GQHYRIGSARWL
+614 GRHYWLGSARWL
-626 SLPAGQ
+626 GISDAHEAQ
-632 TASQGLAIYLAD
+632 ADGLVIYLAD
-644 ESRLLARFILADTLR
+644 EDRTLARFLLTDTLR
-659 PDARALIQ
+659 PDAKALIQ
-667 AFKAAGLQTTILTG
+667 AFKAAGLKTTILTG

-694 GVDELVKGVSP
+694 GVDELVKGVTP

-716 ARGDINIMV
+716 ARGDISIMV

-757 ILLADDLSRLLEA
+757 ILLADDLSRLLDA
-770 RTLAIRTRKII
+770 RALALRTRKII
-781 QENFAWSI
+781 KENFAWSI

>member
-1 MTGGFHPGDAASR
+1 MTP
-14 QHAPCLDRSPC
+14 
-25 LPGQD
+25 
-30 AINACFHCGEPVPAG
+30 CFHCGEPVPANSG
-45 SRYALEIKG
+45 YSLEIKG
-54 IVQPMCCPG
+54 IVRPMCCPG

-73 CGLSSYYDHRTAPGI
+73 CGLASYYDHRTAPGT
-88 KGELVPQELAALT
+88 KGDLVPEELAALT
-101 HYDLTEVQ
+101 HYDLAEVQ

-118 GSHRM
+118 L
-123 REILLSVEG
+123 REIQLTVEG

-144 HLTGLAGLHYIN
+144 HLMTLTGLRYIN

-171 RLALSDILKGFA
+171 QLSLSDILKGFA
-183 KIGYRAYPFQTHTQE
+183 QIGYRAYPFQTHQQE

-204 VRSYMFRLALAGLG
+204 IRSYMFRLALAGLG

-279 DVSVSLALIGAFV
+279 DVSVSLALIGAFI

-305 YFDSITMFVFFL
+305 YYDSITMFVFFL

-344 MATRIDEDG
+344 MATRIDEEG
-353 EHEVAAKMLQVGDRI
+353 EHEVAAKTLQVGDRV

-376 PADGLI
+376 PADGII

-397 QLPLLKQVGDSVYA
+397 QLPLLKQRGDQVYA

-478 HQPEQAFWVTLAV
+478 HQPEQAFWIALAV

-542 GTLTTGNIS
+542 GTLTTGEIS
-551 LISTTA
+551 LTGTTT
-557 LAELSEA
+557 LAEMDET
-564 QCLSIARALEAYSE
+564 QCLAIARAMEAQSE
-578 HPIARAFRSKAADE
+578 HPIARAFRLPTDSIS
-592 AVLLAASEVTPVIG
+592 VLPSAREITPVIG
-606 HGIQGKIA
+606 HGITALVDGVR
-614 GQHYRIGSARWL
+614 YRIGSARWL
-626 SLPAGQ
+626 GLDPAQERGR
-632 TASQGLAIYLAD
+632 GLAIYLAD
-644 ESRLLARFILADTLR
+644 EQQVLARFNLEDTLR
-659 PDARALIQ
+659 PDARALIA
-667 AFKAAGLQTTILTG
+667 AFKAAGLQTTVLTG
-681 DSSAQADEVAREL
+681 DSSLQADEIAREL

-705 DGKLAYLKEHE
+705 DGKLAYLKARE
-716 ARGDINIMV
+716 AQGDISIMV

-770 RTLAIRTRKII
+770 RVLAMRTRKII
-781 QENFAWSI
+781 IENFAWSI

-794 VLPLAASG
+794 VLPLAACG

-807 VAAAGMSL
+807 LAAAGMSL

>member
-1 MTGGFHPGDAASR
+1 MTG
-14 QHAPCLDRSPC
+14 
-25 LPGQD
+25 
-30 AINACFHCGEPVPAG
+30 CFHCGEPVPAG

-54 IVQPMCCPG
+54 IIQPMCCPG
-63 CQAVAETIME
+63 CQAVAETILE
-73 CGLSSYYDHRTAPGI
+73 CGLASYYEHRTAPGT
-88 KGELVPQELAALT
+88 KGELVPAELAALT
-101 HYDLTEVQ
+101 HYDLAEVQ
-109 QDFVTDSGT
+109 QDFVTDSAT
-118 GSHRM
+118 GSHKV
-123 REILLSVEG
+123 REIQLTVEG

-144 HLTGLAGLHYIN
+144 HLGNLTGLHYIN

-171 RLALSDILKGFA
+171 RLSLSDILKGFA
-183 KIGYRAYPFQTHTQE
+183 KIGYRAYPFQTHQQE

-229 YMDLFISVEDEF
+229 YMDLFISVEEEF

-270 SLKQGHLSM
+270 SLRQGHLSM

-305 YFDSITMFVFFL
+305 YYDSITMFVFFL

-344 MATRIDEDG
+344 MATRLDEDG
-353 EHEVAAKMLQVGDRI
+353 EHEVAAKTLQVGDRV

-376 PADGLI
+376 PADGIILL
-382 VEGQASLNESMLTGE
+382 GQASLNESMLTGE
-397 QLPLLKQVGDSVYA
+397 QLPLLKQAGDAVYA

-420 QIRVS
+420 EIRVS

-431 RIAQIMRLQD
+431 RLAQIMRLQD

-452 MADQLSRHFIL
+452 MADVLSRHFIL
-463 VLLIIAAAVWTFWHF
+463 VLLFIAAGVWTFWHF

-503 TPTALTSATANLT
+503 TPTALTSATARLT
-516 RNGILLRRGHVLD
+516 RAGILLRRGHVLD
-529 VLTKANRIVMDKT
+529 VLTRANRIVMDKT

-551 LISTTA
+551 LTSTEA
-557 LAELSEA
+557 LGNFDEA
-564 QCLSIARALEAYSE
+564 RCLAIARALEAYSE
-578 HPIARAFRSKAADE
+578 HPIARAFRSNAAED
-592 AVLLAASEVTPVIG
+592 AVLLAASKVTPVIG
-606 HGIQGKIA
+606 HGIEGVID
-614 GQHYRIGSARWL
+614 GRHYRLGSARWL
-626 SLPAGQ
+626 GISDAHAAQ
-632 TASQGLAIYLAD
+632 ADGLVIYLAD
-644 ESRLLARFILADTLR
+644 EDRALARFLLTDTLR
-659 PDARALIQ
+659 PDAKALIQ
-667 AFKAAGLQTTILTG
+667 AFKAAGLKTTILTG

-694 GVDELVKGVSP
+694 GVDELVKGVTP

-716 ARGDINIMV
+716 ARGDISIMV

-757 ILLADDLSRLLEA
+757 ILLADDLSRLLDA
-770 RTLAIRTRKII
+770 RALALRTRKII
-781 QENFAWSI
+781 KENFAWSI

>member
-1 MTGGFHPGDAASR
+1 MTG
-14 QHAPCLDRSPC
+14 
-25 LPGQD
+25 
-30 AINACFHCGEPVPAG
+30 CFHCGEPVPANSG
-45 SRYALEIKG
+45 YSLEIKG
-54 IVQPMCCPG
+54 IVRPMCCPG

-73 CGLSSYYDHRTAPGI
+73 CGLASYYDHRTAPGI
-88 KGELVPQELAALT
+88 KGELVPEELAALT
-101 HYDLTEVQ
+101 HYDLAEVQ
-109 QDFVTDSGT
+109 QEFVTDSGT
-118 GSHRM
+118 GRETT
-123 REILLSVEG
+123 REIQLTVEG

-144 HLTGLAGLHYIN
+144 HLMTLSGLRYIN
-156 VNTTTHRARIKWDPD
+156 VNTTTHRARIKWDPAQ
-171 RLALSDILKGFA
+171 LSLSDILKGFA
-183 KIGYRAYPFQTHTQE
+183 KIGYRAYPFQTHQQE

-256 MIYSAQPFYVGAWR
+256 MIYSAQPFYINAWR

-279 DVSVSLALIGAFV
+279 DVSVSLALIGAFI

-305 YFDSITMFVFFL
+305 YYDSITMFVFFL

-344 MATRIDEDG
+344 MATLIDQDG
-353 EHEVAAKMLQVGDRI
+353 EREVAAKTLQVGDRV

-376 PADGLI
+376 PADGVI
-382 VEGQASLNESMLTGE
+382 VAGEASLNEAMLTGE
-397 QLPLLKQVGDSVYA
+397 QLPLFKQCGDLVYA

-420 QIRVS
+420 QIRVT

-431 RIAQIMRLQD
+431 RISQIMRLQD

-478 HQPEQAFWVTLAV
+478 HQPEQAFWIALAV

-529 VLTKANRIVMDKT
+529 ILTKANRIVMDKT
-542 GTLTTGNIS
+542 GTLTTGEIRLS
-551 LISTTA
+551 ATTA
-557 LAELSEA
+557 LGTLDADR
-564 QCLSIARALEAYSE
+564 CLSIARALEAQSE
-578 HPIARAFRSKAADE
+578 HPIARAFRLPADE
-592 AVLLAASEVTPVIG
+592 VALLPQASEITPVIG
-606 HGIQGKIA
+606 HGITGLVD
-614 GQHYRIGSARWL
+614 GVRYRIGSASWL
-626 SLPAGQ
+626 GIESDDNAQ
-632 TASQGLAIYLAD
+632 HGLAIYLAD
-644 ESRLLARFILADTLR
+644 EQQLLARFELDDTLR
-659 PDARALIQ
+659 PDAKALIE

-681 DSSAQADEVAREL
+681 DSSAQADEIARIL
-694 GVDELVKGVSP
+694 GVDELVKGVTP
-705 DGKLAYLKEHE
+705 DGKLAYLKARE
-716 ARGDINIMV
+716 AEGEISIMV

-757 ILLADDLSRLLEA
+757 ILLADDLSRLLDA
-770 RTLAIRTRKII
+770 RTLALRTRKII
-781 QENFAWSI
+781 IENFTWSI

-794 VLPLAASG
+794 VLPLAACG

-807 VAAAGMSL
+807 LAAAGMSL

>member
-1 MTGGFHPGDAASR
+1 MSG
-14 QHAPCLDRSPC
+14 
-25 LPGQD
+25 
-30 AINACFHCGEPVPAG
+30 CFHCGEPVPAG

-63 CQAVAETIME
+63 CQAVAETILE
-73 CGLSSYYDHRTAPGI
+73 CGLASYYEHRTAPGT
-88 KGELVPQELAALT
+88 KGELVPAELAALT
-101 HYDLTEVQ
+101 HYDLAEVQ
-109 QDFVTDSGT
+109 QDFVTDSAT
-118 GSHRM
+118 GSHKV
-123 REILLSVEG
+123 REIQLTVEG

-144 HLTGLAGLHYIN
+144 HLGNLAGLHYIN

-171 RLALSDILKGFA
+171 RLSLSDILKGFA
-183 KIGYRAYPFQTHTQE
+183 KIGYRAYPFQTHQQE

-229 YMDLFISVEDEF
+229 YMDLFISVEEEF

-270 SLKQGHLSM
+270 SLRQGHLSM

-305 YFDSITMFVFFL
+305 YYDSITMFVFFL

-344 MATRIDEDG
+344 MATRLDEEG
-353 EHEVAAKMLQVGDRI
+353 EHEVAAKTLQVGDRV

-376 PADGLI
+376 PADGIILL
-382 VEGQASLNESMLTGE
+382 GQASLNESMLTGE
-397 QLPLLKQVGDSVYA
+397 QLPLLKQTGDAVYA

-420 QIRVS
+420 EIRVN

-431 RIAQIMRLQD
+431 RLAQIMRLQD

-452 MADQLSRHFIL
+452 MADVLSRHFIL
-463 VLLIIAAAVWTFWHF
+463 VLLFIATGVWTFWHF

-503 TPTALTSATANLT
+503 TPTALTSATARLT
-516 RNGILLRRGHVLD
+516 RAGILLRRGHVLD
-529 VLTKANRIVMDKT
+529 VLTRANRIVMDKT

-551 LISTTA
+551 LISTEVLGNLDA
-557 LAELSEA
+557 ARCLA
-564 QCLSIARALEAYSE
+564 IARSLEAYSE
-578 HPIARAFRSKAADE
+578 HPIARAFRSNAAED
-592 AVLLAASEVTPVIG
+592 AVLLAASKVTPVIG
-606 HGIQGKIA
+606 HGIEGVIE
-614 GQHYRIGSARWL
+614 GRHYRLGSARWL
-626 SLPAGQ
+626 GISDAHEAQ
-632 TASQGLAIYLAD
+632 ADGLVIYLAD
-644 ESRLLARFILADTLR
+644 EDRALARFLLTDTLR
-659 PDARALIQ
+659 PDAKALIQ
-667 AFKAAGLQTTILTG
+667 AFKAAGLKTTILTG

-694 GVDELVKGVSP
+694 GVDELVKGVTP

-716 ARGDINIMV
+716 ARGDISIMV

-757 ILLADDLSRLLEA
+757 ILLADDLSRLLDA
-770 RTLAIRTRKII
+770 RALALHTRKII
-781 QENFAWSI
+781 KENFAWSI